1 MDHLGGAANA
11 RGSVGHHHRSRVQI
25 AVDQALLVVTNLSRN
40 ERMPATT
47 CASAVPRGDDDDNN
61 NNGAAGTFASAR
73 SAAACGAS
81 SSEHLPN

>member
-1 MDHLGGAANA
+1 MAVRRTRVAA
-11 RGSVGHHHRSRVQI
+11 SDTITEPVCRSPWMRHS
-25 AVDQALLVVTNLSRN
+25 LFVTNVSRN

-47 CASAVPRGDDDDNN
+47 CASAVPRGDNNNN

>member
-1 MDHLGGAANA
+1 MAVRRTRVAA
-11 RGSVGHHHRSRVQI
+11 SDTITEPVCRSPWTRHSFF
-25 AVDQALLVVTNLSRN
+25 VTNISRN

-47 CASAVPRGDDDDNN
+47 CASAVPRGDDDDDN
-61 NNGAAGTFASAR
+61 NNGAVGTFASAR